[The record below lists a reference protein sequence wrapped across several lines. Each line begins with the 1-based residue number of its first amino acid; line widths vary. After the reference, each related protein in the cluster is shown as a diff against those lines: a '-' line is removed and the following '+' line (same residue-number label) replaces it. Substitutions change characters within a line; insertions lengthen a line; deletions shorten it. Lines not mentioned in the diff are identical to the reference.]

1 MHHRRA
7 HNQLGF
13 NLIEAALVLGI
24 VGLVIGGIFA
34 AWGNVESQ
42 QRVRRASDMTTTIV
56 QQIRSTYASRTTFDA
71 TDTASGATF
80 TAALIAANL
89 IPVEYLSGTNLLNP
103 WGGTTL
109 ITPNT
114 TGMNISYSTV
124 KKADCLKLANNMLS
138 NGKTNGLT
146 SIGGQAVDNTTVF
159 SSISGSICGTDPST
173 LNLFFLLKTN

>member
-1 MHHRRA
+1 MQLSRA

-42 QRVRRASDMTTTIV
+42 QRIRRAADMTTTIV
-56 QQIRSTYASRTTFDA
+56 QQIRTTYAARTTFDA

-89 IPVEYLSGTNLLNP
+89 IPVEYLSGTNLMNP

-114 TGMNISYSTV
+114 TGMNVSYSTV
-124 KKADCLKLANNMLS
+124 KKADCLKLANNML
-138 NGKTNGLT
+138 NTGKTQGLT
-146 SIGGQAVDNTTVF
+146 SINGQAVTSTTLF
-159 SSISGSICGTDPST
+159 TSISSSICTTDPSA